1 MTNVTNISWLSCY
14 KPNPA
19 ATLRLFCFPYAGS
32 GALIYRDW
40 ARSFP
45 ASVEICPVQLPGRGS
60 RLREKPFVRMDQ
72 LVKAL
77 LHEMRPYLPGKPF
90 AFFGH
95 SMGAVIG
102 FEITRLLR
110 RENGVMPVHL
120 FVSGRCAP
128 QLMVPKEPTYNLP
141 DAGFKQEL
149 QRLKGTP
156 REVLEHPE
164 LMEVVMPLL
173 RADFELIQTYTYR
186 YEPPLNVPLTALGGL
201 EDDISTEDIEGWR
214 KETTAAF
221 SSRMFPGDHF
231 YLTTHQQL
239 LLPVVIEELS
249 RNELVSGQPF
259 SNCA

>member
-1 MTNVTNISWLSCY
+1 MTSVANISWLSRY

-19 ATLRLFCFPYAGS
+19 ASLRLFCFPYAGS
-32 GALIYRDW
+32 SALIYKDW

-45 ASVEICPVQLPGRGS
+45 EWVEVCPVQLPGRGA
-60 RLREKPFVRMDQ
+60 RLRERPFVRVEQ

-77 LHEMRPYLPGKPF
+77 LGEMRPYLSKPF

-110 RENGVMPVHL
+110 RENAVLPVHL

-128 QLMVPKEPTYNLP
+128 QLWVPKAPTYNLP
-141 DAGFKQEL
+141 DAAFKQEL

-156 REVLEHPE
+156 AEVLAHPE

-186 YEPPLNVPLTALGGL
+186 YEPPLNIPLTALGGL
-201 EDDISTEDIEGWR
+201 EDEISREDLEGWR
-214 KETTAAF
+214 AETTAAF
-221 SSRMFPGDHF
+221 SLRMFAGDHF
-231 YLTTHQQL
+231 YLTTNQQL
-239 LLPVVIEELS
+239 LPPILTQELS
-249 RNELVSGQPF
+249 LNGLGNEKPF
-259 SNCA
+259 SSCA